1 MISNFNL
8 YIEIKDGEPIGHPYL
23 KSNLEE
29 FNPNFLDP
37 NADRKFCQ
45 FVRVPKPFPQKWDEI
60 VLDSVEY
67 KIIDGICYDVW
78 TIRDLTSEER
88 QERLDNLAA
97 SNPYSSWT
105 VDEVN
110 YDLIPPTPMPS
121 EGSWQWNE
129 ESLSWIPYVEPEE
142 NTTTE

>member
-1 MISNFNL
+1 M
-8 YIEIKDGEPIGHPYL
+8 
-23 KSNLEE
+23 
-29 FNPNFLDP
+29 
-37 NADRKFCQ
+37 
-45 FVRVPKPFPQKWDEI
+45 
-60 VLDSVEY
+60 EY

-110 YDLIPPTPMPS
+110 YDLIPPTPRPS
-121 EGSWQWNE
+121 EGSWQWDEATLN
-129 ESLSWIPYVEPEE
+129 WIPYVEPEE
-142 NTTTE
+142 PETTE